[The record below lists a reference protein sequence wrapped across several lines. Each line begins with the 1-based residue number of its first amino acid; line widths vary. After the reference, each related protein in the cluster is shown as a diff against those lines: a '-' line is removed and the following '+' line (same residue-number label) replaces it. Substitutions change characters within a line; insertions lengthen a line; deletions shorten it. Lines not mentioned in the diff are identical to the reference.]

1 MLERFEGLRE
11 CFFECQPGLA
21 RGENREDNDA
31 VVGHEEGDEEG
42 LAESDDAH
50 ARVMEGECLASW
62 WKVGKLLDVI
72 RQGAHVVARRDF
84 GAAHGRDRAS
94 KFSELLPSLARQ
106 DQARALPGHFS
117 PRSARISSSV

>member
-1 MLERFEGLRE
+1 MPK

-21 RGENREDNDA
+21 RGENREDDDA
-31 VVGHEEGDEEG
+31 VVGYEEGDEER

-50 ARVMEGECLASW
+50 TRVMQGERLASQ

-72 RQGAHVVARRDF
+72 RQGAHVVACRDF
-84 GAAHGRDRAS
+84 GAAHGRDGAS
-94 KFSELLPSLARQ
+94 KFSELLPSFARQ
-106 DQARALPGHFS
+106 DQARALPVHFN